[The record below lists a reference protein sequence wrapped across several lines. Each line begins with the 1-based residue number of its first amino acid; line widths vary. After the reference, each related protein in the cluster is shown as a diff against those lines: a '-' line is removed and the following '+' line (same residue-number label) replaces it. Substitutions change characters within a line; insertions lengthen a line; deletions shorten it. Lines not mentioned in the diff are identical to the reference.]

1 MKYIAPTVESTK
13 FTCPHCQTL
22 SQHKWTDDDGPIRP
36 MDYIHG
42 RDDKDIVYISTCNA
56 CEQKTIWMGDKMVYP
71 QFPIVEPNPDM
82 TS

>member
-56 CEQKTIWMGDKMVYP
+56 CEQKRYGWAIKWFILN
-71 QFPIVEPNPDM
+71 FP
-82 TS
+82 